1 VVNSGHPGSYIRAHI
16 IAPLGLKVSEAAK
29 ALGVTR
35 PALSNLLN
43 ENAGLSPDMAIRLEK
58 AFGISMEDLVR
69 MQCSYDIAQAKKRE
83 GLIDVSRYAGDKPNQ
98 PELPH

>member
-1 VVNSGHPGSYIRAHI
+1 MAGSGHPGSYIRAQVI
-16 IAPLGLKVSEAAK
+16 VPLGLKVSEAAK

-43 ENAGLSPDMAIRLEK
+43 ENAGLSPEMAIRLEK

-69 MQCSYDIAQAKKRE
+69 MQCTYDIAQAKKKE
-83 GLIDVSRYAGDKPNQ
+83 SSIVVSRYDGTQ
-98 PELPH
+98 LPQEVRP